1 MSKIFVSG
9 LINLETAV
17 GIPKFPIDAGD
28 IYYDFQGIDTVTS
41 GSGFNISKALSK
53 LGSRV
58 YLTSILGKD
67 SLSKI
72 VYDDLDKNNIS
83 KNNIVELLDK
93 TPQTV
98 VLYDDYG
105 NKKVICD
112 LKNIQEINFQME
124 KTNELLE
131 GCSLAAI
138 CNSNFTRPFLKIA
151 KEKDIPIAT
160 SVHTIL
166 GIHDEYNKEFMEYAN
181 ILFLSQDSVEG
192 EIDQYIKA
200 IEELYKNDIIVVGMA
215 EKGAMLYVKNDNF
228 IGHFPAVKTRKIVS
242 TVGAGDSLFASFIHF
257 YEKTKN
263 PYYSIKAAI
272 LFASYKIGSASASK
286 GFLTEEQVE
295 IFYSTI
301 WK

>member
-1 MSKIFVSG
+1 MSKIFVAG

-17 GIPKFPIDAGD
+17 KIPAFPINAGD
-28 IYYDFQGIDTVTS
+28 IYYDFLGIDTVTS

-53 LGSRV
+53 LGTSV
-58 YLTSILGKD
+58 YLTSVLGKE
-67 SLSKI
+67 SLSRV
-72 VYDDLDKNNIS
+72 VYEDLEKSNIP
-83 KNNIVELLDK
+83 KKHVVQLLDK

-105 NKKVICD
+105 NKKIICD
-112 LKNIQEINFQME
+112 LKDIQDIDFHVESHMDILE
-124 KTNELLE
+124 K
-131 GCSLAAI
+131 SAVAAI
-138 CNSNFTRPFLKIA
+138 CNSNFARPFLKIA
-151 KEKDIPIAT
+151 KEKNIPIAT
-160 SVHTIL
+160 SVHTIS

-181 ILFLSQDSVEG
+181 ILFLSQDSVRG
-192 EIDQYIKA
+192 ETDQFIKA
-200 IEELYKNDIIVVGMA
+200 IEDVYKNDIIVVGMA
-215 EKGAMLYVKNDNF
+215 EKGAMLYVKKDNF

-242 TVGAGDSLFASFIHF
+242 TVGAGDSLFAAFLHF

-263 PYYSIKAAI
+263 PYYSIKAGI

-295 IFYSTI
+295 IFYNTI